1 MLVGIVSIIS
11 VDYVLRVLLFFVI
24 DSIGNAQLKIIHVID
39 HSFFNGRNGSDASTD
54 NPSVSLSDLPRLES
68 FTTGVSSFL
77 FIKSLKLRSS
87 HMVNF

>member
-11 VDYVLRVLLFFVI
+11 VNYVLRVLLFFVI

-39 HSFFNGRNGSDASTD
+39 HSFFNGRNGSDASAD

-87 HMVNF
+87 HAVNY